1 MRPSFPSLVLCAA
14 LAAAAFVPPAI
25 AQTQGVSKSEIA
37 IGSILDLSGPIAGP
51 SKQARNGLQMRVD
64 EINEGGG
71 IAGRKIKLI
80 VEDNGYDPKKAM
92 LAAQKLVNRDQ
103 VFAVMLHLGTAANM
117 AALPIQE
124 EKNVIN
130 FFPLSGAREMFEP
143 VDKLKFAYLA
153 PYFDQMRI
161 VVPNLIKQKSFKR
174 IGIIYQDD
182 EFGLEILRGTE
193 AALKSLNMT
202 LVEKTS
208 FKRGATEFSSQI
220 ARLKA
225 ANCDLVVMGTIIRE
239 TVGAVAEARK
249 TGFNA
254 SFVGSV
260 AAYNHLI
267 HVLGGKAVEGVYAA
281 HQAAHPYA
289 DDESQAVRDWSTKY
303 KAKFGEDASVW
314 SVAGYIA
321 VETFR
326 QAAAKAGANLNTD
339 SFVAAMESTAFA
351 RDIFG
356 SPPCRFSKADHLCTN
371 QFRISQIQ
379 NGRWVPLTDYLSG
392 D

>member
-1 MRPSFPSLVLCAA
+1 MKSSLRNLALCAA
-14 LAAAAFVPPAI
+14 LAAAAFAPPAF
-25 AQTQGVSKSEIA
+25 AQTQGVSKSEIKL
-37 IGSILDLSGPIAGP
+37 GSILDLSGPLAGP
-51 SKQARNGLQMRVD
+51 SKQGRNGLQMRVD
-64 EINEGGG
+64 EINESGG

-92 LAAQKLVNRDQ
+92 LAAQKLVNRDE
-103 VFAVMLHLGTAANM
+103 VFAVVLHLGTAANM

-174 IGIIYQDD
+174 VGIIYQDD

-208 FKRGATEFSSQI
+208 FKRGATDFSSQI
-220 ARLKA
+220 AKLKA

-267 HVLGGKAVEGVYAA
+267 HALGGKAVEGVYAA

-289 DDESQAVRDWSTKY
+289 DDESKAIRDWSAKY

-321 VETFR
+321 MDTFQ
-326 QAAAKAGANLNTD
+326 QAAAKAGTNLSTD
-339 SFVAAMESTAFA
+339 SFVSAMESTAFA
-351 RDIFG
+351 QDIFG
-356 SPPCRFSKADHLCTN
+356 SPSCRFSKTDHLCSN

-379 NGRWVPLTDYLSG
+379 NGRWVTLTDYLSG